1 MNISAQTDASIK
13 HPVSHWRDYLELCKP
28 RVVLLMILTSMVGMA
43 LVPAQYFSW
52 PIFFIANI
60 GIVLVAFGA
69 AVVNHIVDRHIDCLM
84 RRTEKRPIVQGKVST
99 KNAII
104 FSAVLSIIGITIL
117 IKYVNGLTATLTF
130 LSLVGYAGI
139 YTFYL
144 KHATSQNIVIGGLAG
159 ATPPLLGWVAMTG
172 HIDLNAIWLVLII
185 FVWTPPHFWALAI
198 YRVEDYAKAD
208 VPMLPVTH
216 GIPYTKL
223 NILIYTIILFFV
235 TLLPFFTHLFGWIY
249 LIAAI
254 ILNARFIHWAIRLL
268 RTDDPRVG
276 FDMFR
281 YSIIYLMLLF
291 VAMLADR
298 FI

>member
-1 MNISAQTDASIK
+1 MNISAQIDASLKQSI
-13 HPVSHWRDYLELCKP
+13 SHWRDYLELCKP

-43 LVPAQYFSW
+43 LVPSQYFSW
-52 PIFFIANI
+52 FVFVVANI
-60 GIVLVAFGA
+60 GIALVAFGA

-99 KNAII
+99 KNAMV
-104 FSAVLSIIGITIL
+104 FSALLSVIGIAIL
-117 IKYVNGLTATLTF
+117 IAYVNVLTATLTF

-185 FVWTPPHFWALAI
+185 FIWTPPHFWALAI
-198 YRVEDYAKAD
+198 YRVEDYAKAN

-216 GIPYTKL
+216 GIAYTKL
-223 NILIYTIILFFV
+223 NILIYTIILLIV

-249 LIAAI
+249 FIAAI

-276 FDMFR
+276 FDLFR
-281 YSIIYLMLLF
+281 FSIVYLMLLF

-298 FI
+298 FL

>member
-1 MNISAQTDASIK
+1 MNISAQINASIK
-13 HPVSHWRDYLELCKP
+13 NYLELCKP
-28 RVVLLMILTSMVGMA
+28 RVVLLMLLTSMVGMA
-43 LVPAQYFSW
+43 LVPAPYFSW
-52 PIFFIANI
+52 RIFCVANLGIA
-60 GIVLVAFGA
+60 LVAFGA

-84 RRTEKRPIVQGKVST
+84 RRTEKRPIVQGKVTT

-104 FSAVLSIIGITIL
+104 FSAVLSIMGIAIL
-117 IKYVNGLTATLTF
+117 IQYVNALTATLTF

-198 YRVEDYAKAD
+198 YRVEEYAKAN

-216 GIPYTKL
+216 GIAYTKL
-223 NILIYTIILFFV
+223 NILIYTLVLFVV

-249 LIAAI
+249 FVAAI
-254 ILNARFIHWAIRLL
+254 MLNARFIHWAIKLYRSE
-268 RTDDPRVG
+268 DPRVG
-276 FDMFR
+276 YDMFR
-281 YSIIYLMLLF
+281 FSIVYLMLLF
-291 VAMLADR
+291 VAILMDR
-298 FI
+298 FV